1 MEAMYTYHPA
11 TPDRKDDY
19 MVVASAVE
27 WTELAEIVWNW
38 APDLDAP
45 VVRDFLQALEGQGI
59 RP

>member
-11 TPDRKDDY
+11 RPDRETDH
-19 MVVASAVE
+19 MVIASKAE

-38 APDLDAP
+38 APELDVP